1 MGGVSPSGAFGAT
14 SPFHGEEF
22 LTQLKRNEA
31 APAADTASTGKPPGD
46 TLLVSA
52 PLYGRCLL
60 VEANLCADCR
70 WTRTE
75 NELPPQCN
83 DPMPMSRPLALFA
96 STTFEVSEPRA
107 LGERLVR
114 ECRGERLVEK
124 EHFLDRQHVA
134 HEDRARRHPGK
145 SDESSPGARR
155 RPLPALLP
163 GAKRP

>member
-1 MGGVSPSGAFGAT
+1 MGLRSAPPAASPPPPHFMGRRFFNPT
-14 SPFHGEEF
+14 RFPTE
-22 LTQLKRNEA
+22 LKRNEA

-96 STTFEVSEPRA
+96 STTFEVTNR
-107 LGERLVR
+107 ER
-114 ECRGERLVEK
+114 
-124 EHFLDRQHVA
+124 
-134 HEDRARRHPGK
+134 
-145 SDESSPGARR
+145 
-155 RPLPALLP
+155 
-163 GAKRP
+163 

>member
-1 MGGVSPSGAFGAT
+1 MGRS
-14 SPFHGEEF
+14 F
-22 LTQLKRNEA
+22 LTPTQKTRRRLQR
-31 APAADTASTGKPPGD
+31 TPPRPG
-46 TLLVSA
+46 THRVTRVWFSA

-83 DPMPMSRPLALFA
+83 DPRPMSRPLALFA
-96 STTFEVSEPRA
+96 STTFEVGEPRA

-134 HEDRARRHPGK
+134 HEDRARRDPGK
-145 SDESSPGARR
+145 SDDPGAVVRR
-155 RPLPALLP
+155 RLLRAVLH
-163 GAKRP
+163 GAKC

>member
-1 MGGVSPSGAFGAT
+1 MGRTANYRLGTT
-14 SPFHGEEF
+14 SPN
-22 LTQLKRNEA
+22 TRNEA

-75 NELPPQCN
+75 NELLPQCN
-83 DPMPMSRPLALFA
+83 DPMPLSRPLALFA
-96 STTFEVSEPRA
+96 STTFEVGEPRP

-114 ECRGERLVEK
+114 ECRGERLV
-124 EHFLDRQHVA
+124 
-134 HEDRARRHPGK
+134 
-145 SDESSPGARR
+145 
-155 RPLPALLP
+155 
-163 GAKRP
+163 

>member
-1 MGGVSPSGAFGAT
+1 MPATASSTVRKRRLSSADRRIRGAALSSPITSANYGIAVSPSGGFAAT

-22 LTQLKRNEA
+22 SNPTGFPTQLKRNEA

-75 NELPPQCN
+75 NELLPQCN
-83 DPMPMSRPLALFA
+83 DPMPLSRPLALFA
-96 STTFEVSEPRA
+96 STTFEVGEPRP

-114 ECRGERLVEK
+114 ECRGER
-124 EHFLDRQHVA
+124 
-134 HEDRARRHPGK
+134 
-145 SDESSPGARR
+145 
-155 RPLPALLP
+155 
-163 GAKRP
+163 

>member
-1 MGGVSPSGAFGAT
+1 MGRSWPPDEGEELAPPAPSAPPPHFMGRSQPRHESEGVSPSGAFGAT

-96 STTFEVSEPRA
+96 STTFEVANR
-107 LGERLVR
+107 ER
-114 ECRGERLVEK
+114 
-124 EHFLDRQHVA
+124 
-134 HEDRARRHPGK
+134 
-145 SDESSPGARR
+145 
-155 RPLPALLP
+155 
-163 GAKRP
+163 